1 MKRMQE
7 QRGKS
12 MKVRITKPTWVNILG
27 GEVEV
32 TQVEYDRLMLL
43 GAAEPMEV
51 REVPEVQKKQT
62 RKAKK

>member
-1 MKRMQE
+1 
-7 QRGKS
+7 
-12 MKVRITKPTWVNILG
+12 MKVKITKPIRVNALG

-32 TQVEYDRLMLL
+32 TQGEFDRLVLL
-43 GAAEPMEV
+43 CAAEPMEA

>member
-1 MKRMQE
+1 
-7 QRGKS
+7 
-12 MKVRITKPTWVNILG
+12 MKVRITKPIRVNVLG

-32 TQVEYDRLMLL
+32 TQFEFDRLVLL

-51 REVPEVQKKQT
+51 REIPEVPKRQT

>member
-1 MKRMQE
+1 
-7 QRGKS
+7 
-12 MKVRITKPTWVNILG
+12 MKVTITKPIWTNVQS

-32 TQVEYDRLMLL
+32 TQEEFDRLVLL

-51 REVPEVQKKQT
+51 REIPEVPKRQT

>member
-1 MKRMQE
+1 
-7 QRGKS
+7 

-43 GAAEPMEV
+43 GAAEPMEL